1 MEFTYH
7 LKFSLTI
14 VKYVTKHPYHSPII
28 QTWLFSMLYGYGKQH
43 WFVWCKCWG
52 FWGRGAMWCKLQ
64 QLPFRHVIVVG
75 VIFGLWISKMLS
87 HKHMYKLVVI
97 LNYYK

>member
-1 MEFTYH
+1 
-7 LKFSLTI
+7 
-14 VKYVTKHPYHSPII
+14 
-28 QTWLFSMLYGYGKQH
+28 
-43 WFVWCKCWG
+43 
-52 FWGRGAMWCKLQ
+52 MWCKLQ